1 MYERRRSGA
10 VEYAAGRRMGRA
22 QVEEIFV
29 EHRHARVE
37 RGRSVPDGRRAAP
50 LDAVDAL
57 RAILLALL
65 VFRAGWRRV
74 QLQQLRQVNCSQLML
89 REELRTT
96 LLQLAVPLRVNR
108 QQKFRLLDNRAPQSV
123 TSRPKWHL
131 FSRSRVVVRFV
142 ATTEVL
148 DSIVI
153 DRRSAQVRRHPS
165 QSIRNFG

>member
-1 MYERRRSGA
+1 MNERRRSGA
-10 VEYAAGRRMGRA
+10 VEYAARSRMSRA
-22 QVEEIFV
+22 QVEEVFV

-65 VFRAGWRRV
+65 LRAGWRRV

-96 LLQLAVPLRVNR
+96 LLQLVVPLRVSR

-153 DRRSAQVRRHPS
+153 NWRSAQVRRHPS